1 MNIQLSKIETISG
14 NNSTV
19 VLFEK
24 FQELPFELSSEEI
37 ALWNRKPDKSETLL
51 IQRLPHFLFLAGPD
65 LSKPEHQISESY
77 RKAGAAWMETIRK
90 EKIAS
95 FTVGGFTESTRTL
108 AFLEGVLLAAY
119 SFSRYKKEKED
130 FVMKEVFIADAGI
143 KEAELKELVELAE
156 AVWWAR
162 DLVNEPFSG
171 LNAAKMADEFIR
183 KGQETGFHV
192 EIFRQPKIEALKM
205 GGLLAVNQ
213 GSIDPPLFAM
223 LEWKPEHPVNGQ
235 PVVLVG
241 KGVVF
246 DTGGLS
252 LKPTPKS
259 MDYMKCDMAGA
270 AVVAG
275 VLAALARNSIPVHVV
290 GLVPAT
296 DNRPGGN
303 ALAPGDVI
311 TMMSGTT
318 VEVLN
323 TDAEGRLMLADALC
337 YAKKFDPQLV
347 IDLAT
352 LTGAASIIAGS
363 QGILAMTNHR
373 NSLLP
378 LMESGEAVYERIIE
392 LPLWEEYAASLRS
405 DVADMTNLGGREG
418 QTIIAGK
425 FLEHFTAYP
434 WIHLDIAGTAYIFE
448 KEGYKTKG
456 ATGSGIRLLFNFLK
470 NLK

>member
-1 MNIQLSKIETISG
+1 
-14 NNSTV
+14 
-19 VLFEK
+19 
-24 FQELPFELSSEEI
+24 
-37 ALWNRKPDKSETLL
+37 
-51 IQRLPHFLFLAGPD
+51 
-65 LSKPEHQISESY
+65 
-77 RKAGAAWMETIRK
+77 
-90 EKIAS
+90 
-95 FTVGGFTESTRTL
+95 
-108 AFLEGVLLAAY
+108 
-119 SFSRYKKEKED
+119 
-130 FVMKEVFIADAGI
+130 
-143 KEAELKELVELAE
+143 
-156 AVWWAR
+156 
-162 DLVNEPFSG
+162 
-171 LNAAKMADEFIR
+171 
-183 KGQETGFHV
+183 
-192 EIFRQPKIEALKM
+192 
-205 GGLLAVNQ
+205 
-213 GSIDPPLFAM
+213 
-223 LEWKPEHPVNGQ
+223 
-235 PVVLVG
+235 
-241 KGVVF
+241 
-246 DTGGLS
+246 
-252 LKPTPKS
+252 
-259 MDYMKCDMAGA
+259 
-270 AVVAG
+270 
-275 VLAALARNSIPVHVV
+275 
-290 GLVPAT
+290 
-296 DNRPGGN
+296 
-303 ALAPGDVI
+303 
-311 TMMSGTT
+311 
-318 VEVLN
+318 VLN